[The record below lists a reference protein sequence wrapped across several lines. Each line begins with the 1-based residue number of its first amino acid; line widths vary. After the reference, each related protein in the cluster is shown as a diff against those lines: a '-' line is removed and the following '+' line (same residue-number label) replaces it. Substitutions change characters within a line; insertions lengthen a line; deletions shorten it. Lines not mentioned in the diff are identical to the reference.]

1 MCCGDAA
8 QHTMLVA
15 ALEWAFGLS
24 DAEMEAEVAGVLID
38 EMAGCWM
45 DSVPEVHTAAQKTQ
59 GEQPDDSASPFT
71 YPSLA
76 AKGSFTLASLQMQE
90 VLHFQAAEAA
100 EAAEAEQAP
109 LLRLLGLR
117 RCTLCLQK
125 LTRTWNS
132 GRADVLGAG
141 GVSLGDGQA

>member
-1 MCCGDAA
+1 
-8 QHTMLVA
+8 
-15 ALEWAFGLS
+15 
-24 DAEMEAEVAGVLID
+24 
-38 EMAGCWM
+38 
-45 DSVPEVHTAAQKTQ
+45 
-59 GEQPDDSASPFT
+59 
-71 YPSLA
+71 
-76 AKGSFTLASLQMQE
+76 MQE